1 MKRKSLRYATVVA
14 DILFINIAFTFAY
27 IVRYQ
32 WQWLYAVPDNFY
44 VPFADYVDQ
53 LAVLN
58 VFIAIAYGQNRV
70 WRRRRGEFWLDE
82 VTRIFTATAAGMA
95 LFIVATFFFQ
105 PTPFSRLMLG
115 WTLLFITIFV
125 SVGRLGRRAILNYQY
140 KRGKSVDRAL
150 IVGAGETGRGVI
162 RTLLVRSD
170 LGFKAVGYLD
180 GRSQDSIGLERIP
193 RLGML
198 ADLPDVLENK
208 PNLHTVFIA
217 LPSEMHQE
225 MADAAQICQLY
236 GVRTQVIP
244 DLLQMNLNRVEFN
257 NMAGIPLLSV
267 RDVGIG
273 RAHHLLK
280 RLLDLSLIIIAA
292 LPVSII
298 SGLIAIAIKR
308 DSEGPVFYRSAR
320 VGRDGKPFMMVK
332 FRSMI
337 AGAENKKA
345 ELMAQNE
352 VDGPI
357 FKIKN
362 DPRQT
367 KVGRFLR
374 KCSLDELP
382 QLINVFLGHMS
393 LVGPRPPL
401 QSEVDQYKAWHR
413 QRLSVIGGATGL
425 WQISGR
431 SDLTFDELCLLDIY
445 YIENWSI
452 MLDIRI
458 LLQTIPHLLFGRG
471 AY

>member
-1 MKRKSLRYATVVA
+1 MKQKSIRYVTIMA
-14 DILFINIAFTFAY
+14 DIIFINLAFVFAY
-27 IVRYQ
+27 VVRYE
-32 WQWLYAVPDNFY
+32 WQWLYAVPENFY
-44 VPFADYVDQ
+44 VPIADYVDQ
-53 LAVLN
+53 LVVLN
-58 VFIAIAYGQNRV
+58 GFLVVAYGQNRV
-70 WRRRRGEFWLDE
+70 WRRRRGEFWIDE
-82 VTRIFTATAAGMA
+82 TSRIATATAAGMA

-115 WTLLFITIFV
+115 WTLLFIIIFV
-125 SVGRLGRRAILNYQY
+125 SFGRLGRRATLNYRY
-140 KRGKSVDRAL
+140 RRGKSVDRAL

-162 RTLLVRSD
+162 RTLLVRAD

-198 ADLPDVLENK
+198 TDLSDVLKNQPK
-208 PNLHTVFIA
+208 LHTVFIA
-217 LPSEMHQE
+217 LPGEMHQE
-225 MADAAQICQLY
+225 MADAAQICQQH
-236 GVRTQVIP
+236 GIRTQVIP
-244 DLLQMNLNRVEFN
+244 DLLQMNLNSVEFN

-267 RDVGIG
+267 RDVGISHTH
-273 RAHHLLK
+273 RLIK
-280 RLLDLSLIIIAA
+280 RLLDLTLITFAA
-292 LPVSII
+292 IPTFIVGGI
-298 SGLIAIAIKR
+298 IAIAIKR
-308 DSEGPVFYRSAR
+308 DSKGPVFYTSAR
-320 VGRDGKPFMMVK
+320 VGRNGKPFMMVK

-337 AGAENKKA
+337 AGAEDKKEA
-345 ELMAQNE
+345 LMEQNE
-352 VDGPI
+352 ADGPL
-357 FKIKN
+357 FKIKD

-367 KVGRFLR
+367 KLGRFLR
-374 KCSLDELP
+374 KSSLDELP
-382 QLINVFLGHMS
+382 QLFNVFLGHMS

-401 QSEVDQYKAWHR
+401 QDEVDQYKLWHQ

-452 MLDIRI
+452 MLDVRI